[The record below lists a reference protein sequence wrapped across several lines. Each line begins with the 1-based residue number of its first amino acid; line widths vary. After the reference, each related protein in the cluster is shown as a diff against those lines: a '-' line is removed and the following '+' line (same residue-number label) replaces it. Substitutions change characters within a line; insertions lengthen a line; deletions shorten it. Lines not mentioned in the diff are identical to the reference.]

1 MHEEEV
7 SRITHKVIVH
17 YPEVNLNTDTYQIIK
32 YMK

>member
-17 YPEVNLNTDTYQIIK
+17 PEVNLNTDTYQIIK